1 MGVRTTTYEGVT
13 SKVAL
18 YDSTSD
24 TAFGPVFDTEEE
36 AGDFLYWL
44 DGVGVPDA
52 RAITPAALDELAFK
66 YFLVRG
72 DETVTA

>member
-18 YDSTSD
+18 YDSTND

-44 DGVGVPDA
+44 DGGGFPDP
-52 RAITPAALDELAFK
+52 RTLLPAALRELVFK
-66 YFLVRG
+66 FRELREAEVG
-72 DETVTA
+72 A